1 MENDLTIIIPS
12 YNRGKYIKECL
23 DSIFMQKTSYSFHLI
38 IPDDH
43 STDDSIEIIK
53 EYQAKYPN
61 KITLLGSNVNQ
72 KLYKNVLR
80 AYEITKTPYF
90 TVLDPDDFWID
101 ENFIQNGLNFLE
113 KNKDFSIYATNAYIQ
128 NEYDINSRKPFV
140 DIKQEKDMTFQDFLK
155 APSFIGWTGAT
166 IFRNSI
172 FINGIPDKMI
182 NLEHPTCEKSF
193 RGDTFRNLIALSKGD
208 CHYCPVFSSVYR
220 ITDTGIYFS
229 GTNLNRNILNIS
241 LYLNLWRYFDKKY
254 PEFLLLAYNT
264 CKYIEKNFIEL
275 INQENNLEELKIKIK
290 EFEEQKEV
298 LEQNK
303 KATYKVAV
311 KNKGLKYKILT
322 KIYFKLDRKL
332 KEINLN

>member
-1 MENDLTIIIPS
+1 MQDLTIIIPS

-61 KITLLGSNVNQ
+61 KITLLESNVNQ

-80 AYEITKTPYF
+80 AYELTKTPYF

-140 DIKQEKDMTFQDFLK
+140 DIKQEKNITFQDFLK
-155 APSFIGWTGAT
+155 APSYIGCTGAT
-166 IFRNSI
+166 IFRNTV
-172 FINGIPDKMI
+172 FANGIPDKLNSEI
-182 NLEHPTCEKSF
+182 NFIDINHF
-193 RGDTFRNLIALSKGD
+193 RGDTFRNLLHLSTGNAF
-208 CHYCPVFSSVYR
+208 YFPTSITTVYR
-220 ITDTGIYFS
+220 QTYDGIYAGS
-229 GTNLNRNILNIS
+229 SDLKRNILNAGLFAD
-241 LYLNLWRYFDKKY
+241 LYSYFDEKY
-254 PEFLLLAYNT
+254 PQFLEISKNYIDKTNKSINISDIVLQL
-264 CKYIEKNFIEL
+264 KY
-275 INQENNLEELKIKIK
+275 
-290 EFEEQKEV
+290 
-298 LEQNK
+298 
-303 KATYKVAV
+303 
-311 KNKGLKYKILT
+311 YKILDYLKT
-322 KIYFKLDRKL
+322 NRGSIVKL
-332 KEINLN
+332 KLQKINLKYRIYYLLYNFFRKKLLKKGLI